1 MARLLPALS
10 PFLAWPTC
18 LAKFPTILKDAVH
31 GLEAADRVTP
41 DEIARGQQSQLLL
54 LLEWA
59 AANVPYYR
67 SQDALKAV
75 LKVLRRDPGKFDDEW
90 RKLPLLSKETL
101 RSEGARLN
109 ASSLPQAHLP
119 LAPVRTSGSTGIP
132 VEIRTTAVTRL
143 LWEALAVREH
153 LWQRRNFA
161 KRFGAIRSYK
171 PAAGL
176 REGLDARD
184 WGSPVAKLYRTG
196 PASVVH
202 VHQPVEVLVA
212 WLKRFDPHYLLTYP
226 SVAGALF
233 DALGP
238 GGRTPSLEEIRLIS
252 EPVDPEFERR
262 LREAWGVH
270 VSDIYSCNENGK
282 IAQRCHEHGSLHVQ
296 PEGIFVEVLRE
307 DGSRCAPGESGE
319 VVLTSLHNL
328 ATPLIRYRIGD
339 YATVG
344 EPCGCGRAS
353 LVIARVFGRVK
364 HMAVSPDGQRYYP
377 ITLWRIRAV
386 APVRQSQWVQ
396 TATDAIELRL
406 VLERPLT
413 EAETQQAQQI
423 VCETLGYPYRVTVVP
438 VERIERGP
446 TGKFEE
452 FLSLL
457 PEPAPA

>member
-1 MARLLPALS
+1 MPSRLPALS
-10 PFLAWPTC
+10 PFLAWPPFVAAPSAS
-18 LAKFPTILKDAVH
+18 LADVMR
-31 GLEAADRVTP
+31 GLEASDRWSADELAEGTR
-41 DEIARGQQSQLLL
+41 AQLTL
-54 LLEWA
+54 LLEWT
-59 AANVPYYR
+59 AANVPWYAR
-67 SQDALKAV
+67 DGALKAA
-75 LKVLRRDPGKFDDEW
+75 LKVLRRAPERFDEQW
-90 RKLPLLSKETL
+90 MQLPLLPKEEL
-101 RSEGARLN
+101 RRHGAALN
-109 ASSLPQAHLP
+109 APSLPKSHLP
-119 LAPVRTSGSTGIP
+119 SGVVRTSGSTGIP
-132 VEIRTTAVTRL
+132 VEVRTTAITRL
-143 LWEALAVREH
+143 VWQSLAVREH

-171 PAAGL
+171 PAEGL

-233 DALGP
+233 DVLGP

-282 IAQRCHEHGSLHVQ
+282 IAQRCHEHGNLHVQ